1 MDRTLWDEPWAREGG
16 ASWSFMLQLSCTNSS
31 LDPVDMTK
39 YLSHDMQRLYTGSQ
53 YDVYPKW
60 FNSYVIFGSPEI
72 FVPLEW
78 NCKSWNELSA
88 LKYGSPL
95 PHEVCTSLSAERC
108 TRTNKMAIQSY
119 RCHNTS
125 PRWIQMTKAVCIILQ
140 ILELSLNYDQIF
152 NGRFF
157 ILVQYVFNGKC
168 T

>member
-1 MDRTLWDEPWAREGG
+1 
-16 ASWSFMLQLSCTNSS
+16 
-31 LDPVDMTK
+31 
-39 YLSHDMQRLYTGSQ
+39 MQRLYTGSQ

-88 LKYGSPL
+88 LKYGSLL
-95 PHEVCTSLSAERC
+95 PREVCASLSAERW

-152 NGRFF
+152 HGRFTGTVCLQWQVYISSLATLLLGSPMWWKATCRWLPGNKT
-157 ILVQYVFNGKC
+157 ILGRLLLQARLL
-168 T
+168 TA